1 MVRASVVLPVFNGA
15 ETIQE
20 TVASV
25 LSQTCEDLELIIIND
40 GSTDNTLTILAKIRD
55 ARLKIFSFPN
65 AGLSASRNRGLK
77 LAQGEYISFIDA
89 DDLWAP
95 PKLQSQLEAIAASE
109 GAAVAYSWTDFID
122 ESGQF
127 LHAGIHSKVSG
138 DLYERL
144 FLSNFLESGS
154 NVLIRRDALVE
165 IGGFDE
171 TLKAA
176 EDWDCFLKL
185 ARQHRFAVVP
195 EAHVFYRQPT
205 TSMSTNFIRQE
216 QECLRV
222 MERALQQSPERLE
235 PLRSL
240 SLSKLYLY
248 LVTKALQPPL
258 NRVKGWTAIRFLAT
272 ATSANPALLT
282 QRQKLLTILGVK
294 AIVGLT
300 VPTAFPWLQR
310 RLSLK

>member
-77 LAQGEYISFIDA
+77 LAQGDYISFIDA

-154 NVLIRRDALVE
+154 NVLIRRDALIE

-176 EDWDCFLKL
+176 EDWDCFLK
-185 ARQHRFAVVP
+185 
-195 EAHVFYRQPT
+195 
-205 TSMSTNFIRQE
+205 
-216 QECLRV
+216 
-222 MERALQQSPERLE
+222 
-235 PLRSL
+235 
-240 SLSKLYLY
+240 
-248 LVTKALQPPL
+248 
-258 NRVKGWTAIRFLAT
+258 
-272 ATSANPALLT
+272 
-282 QRQKLLTILGVK
+282 
-294 AIVGLT
+294 
-300 VPTAFPWLQR
+300 
-310 RLSLK
+310 